1 MKYARK
7 LLKWSRRIIIVVL
20 LIFVGKTATDFSS
33 PYSDFHSIRSDA
45 ASVQILDRTGH
56 PLTFSY
62 QNRWNTSDAVP
73 LHEFPEFLQ
82 NAFTLSEDKRFFEHY
97 GVDWIARGN
106 ALWQR
111 FRYGQSARG
120 ASTITEQVVRMI
132 HPRPRSFWSKWIE
145 GLEALSLEMRAGKA
159 DILEFY
165 LNQVPYAANR
175 RGVVQASR
183 YYFNRDVN
191 TLGTKEMLA
200 LAVLVRAPSKFDLF
214 EGKVQI
220 EESIRRLAETMRSNG
235 KIDES
240 SLYNLDTY
248 DLALEPSK
256 LPAQAF
262 HFVDYVRGA
271 TGSESSWNQSKVTTT
286 LDGNLQ
292 QFVQD
297 LLENRLKSLSSRN
310 ITHAAALVV
319 DHKTHEIL
327 AWVSVGARC
336 KETQNQA
343 SGCKIDMVTV
353 PRQPG
358 SALKPFL
365 YASAIKKGW
374 TPATIIDDSP
384 FSDTVGKGIHHF
396 HNYSNTY
403 YGKVTLR
410 TALGNSLNIPAVHT
424 INYVTPE
431 HYLSQLHAL
440 GFSTLRR
447 GADFYDDG
455 LALGNGEVSLFELVQ
470 AYAALPNR
478 GVFEPLKITF
488 YRDAPLDK
496 KQVYSEEVTS
506 LISNILSDPWAR
518 MLEFGRSSVLNLPTQ
533 TAVKT
538 GTSTDYRDAWAMG
551 YNHRYVVGIWM
562 GNTDYTPTDGITG
575 SLGPSLALRGIFN
588 ELSKNIET
596 APLYL
601 SPKLIAK
608 EVCIDAEDIER
619 NTPDCST
626 RTEYFLADKS
636 TEKEPESVPTQ
647 SIKIARPANHLEMA
661 IDPRIPREKQAFE
674 MRLAGVLDTD
684 EVEWTLDDKKY
695 DRTFGAKFL
704 WPTEK
709 GKHSISAT
717 IWRDG
722 KVLTTTDTHSF
733 RVK

>member
-1 MKYARK
+1 MKYART
-7 LLKWSRRIIIVVL
+7 LLKWLRRAVIVLL
-20 LIFVGKTATDFSS
+20 LIFIGKTAADFSS
-33 PYSDFHSIRSDA
+33 PYPDFHSIRSDA
-45 ASVQILDRTGH
+45 SYSQILDRSGH

-73 LHEFPEFLQ
+73 LHEIPEFLQ
-82 NAFTLSEDKRFFEHY
+82 HAFTLSEDKRFWEHY

-111 FRYGQSARG
+111 VFSGHLSRG
-120 ASTITEQVVRMI
+120 ASTITEQVVRML

-145 GLEALSLEMRAGKA
+145 GLEAVSLEMRASKP

-183 YYFNRDVN
+183 YYFNRDVQ
-191 TLGTKEMLA
+191 TLNTKEMLA
-200 LAVLVRAPSKFDLF
+200 LAVLVRAPSQFDLF

-220 EESIRRLAETMRSNG
+220 ANAIKRLANTMLSRGKMDET
-235 KIDES
+235 
-240 SLYNLDTY
+240 SLHHLDRY
-248 DLALEPSK
+248 DVALEPSK
-256 LPAQAF
+256 LPTQAF
-262 HFVDYVRGA
+262 HFVDYVRGH
-271 TGSESSWNQSKVTTT
+271 TGAGAGGNQSKIVTT

-292 QFVQD
+292 QFVQG
-297 LLENRLKSLSSRN
+297 LLESRLQSLASRN
-310 ITHAAALVV
+310 THDAAALVV
-319 DHKTHEIL
+319 DHKTHEIV

-336 KETQNQA
+336 KETKNQA

-365 YASAIKKGW
+365 YASAIEKGW
-374 TPATIIDDSP
+374 TPATVIEDSP

-410 TALGNSLNIPAVHT
+410 AALGNSLNIPAVHT
-424 INYVTPE
+424 INYITPE

-447 GADFYDDG
+447 SADFYDDG

-470 AYAALPNR
+470 AYATFPNR

-488 YRDAPLDK
+488 YHDAPQDK
-496 KQVYSEEVTS
+496 RRIYSEEVTS
-506 LISNILSDPWAR
+506 LIGNILSDPWAR
-518 MLEFGRSSVLNLPTQ
+518 MLEFGRGSVLNLPTQ

-562 GNTDYTPTDGITG
+562 GNTDYTPMDGITG
-575 SLGPSLALRGIFN
+575 SLGPSLVLRGIFN
-588 ELSKNIET
+588 ELSKNSET

-601 SPKLIAK
+601 SPKLVVK
-608 EVCIDAEDIER
+608 EVCIDAEDIPR
-619 NTPDCST
+619 NAPDCAT
-626 RTEYFLADKS
+626 RSEYFLADKPAVKKTES
-636 TEKEPESVPTQ
+636 TPQPT
-647 SIKIARPANHLEMA
+647 ITIARPANHLEMA
-661 IDPRIPREKQAFE
+661 VDPRIPREKQAFE
-674 MRLAGVLDTD
+674 MRLAGGLATD
-684 EVEWTLDDKKY
+684 EVEWTIDNTTY
-695 DRTFGAKFL
+695 PRTTGLKFL
-704 WPTEK
+704 WQTEK
-709 GKHSISAT
+709 GKHRVSAT
-717 IWRDG
+717 IWRKG
-722 KVLTTTDTHSF
+722 TMLTTTDTHRF
-733 RVK
+733 QVK

>member
-1 MKYARK
+1 MAELGLRLAAYRLRFFRDPWSLFDTVVVAIAFMPANEAFAVLRAALVLRVLRLISIFPRLRRVVEGLIGAIPSIGSIGAILMIVFYVFAVMATKLYGTEYPDWFGSLHGSFFTLFQIMTLEGWADIVREIMK
-7 LLKWSRRIIIVVL
+7 
-20 LIFVGKTATDFSS
+20 T
-33 PYSDFHSIRSDA
+33 
-45 ASVQILDRTGH
+45 H

-220 EESIRRLAETMRSNG
+220 EESIQRLAETMRSNG

-365 YASAIKKGW
+365 YASAIEKGW

-431 HYLSQLHAL
+431 HY
-440 GFSTLRR
+440 
-447 GADFYDDG
+447 
-455 LALGNGEVSLFELVQ
+455 
-470 AYAALPNR
+470 
-478 GVFEPLKITF
+478 
-488 YRDAPLDK
+488 
-496 KQVYSEEVTS
+496 
-506 LISNILSDPWAR
+506 
-518 MLEFGRSSVLNLPTQ
+518 
-533 TAVKT
+533 
-538 GTSTDYRDAWAMG
+538 
-551 YNHRYVVGIWM
+551 
-562 GNTDYTPTDGITG
+562 
-575 SLGPSLALRGIFN
+575 
-588 ELSKNIET
+588 
-596 APLYL
+596 
-601 SPKLIAK
+601 SP
-608 EVCIDAEDIER
+608 
-619 NTPDCST
+619 
-626 RTEYFLADKS
+626 
-636 TEKEPESVPTQ
+636 
-647 SIKIARPANHLEMA
+647 
-661 IDPRIPREKQAFE
+661 
-674 MRLAGVLDTD
+674 
-684 EVEWTLDDKKY
+684 
-695 DRTFGAKFL
+695 
-704 WPTEK
+704 
-709 GKHSISAT
+709 
-717 IWRDG
+717 
-722 KVLTTTDTHSF
+722 
-733 RVK
+733 